1 MNIYSD
7 LCSSQKKD
15 DLSRVVSISEASS
28 IAIHSLV
35 LIARSHEN
43 VNVNQLAERMGASK
57 HHIAKIMQRLVKEG
71 FLNSNRGPTGGFSLK
86 IIPEQLSLLAIY
98 ESIEGPLDDTK
109 CPLDHPICPFDHCL
123 MGNIVT
129 TMTDAFRKYMGNK
142 TLADFI

>member
-1 MNIYSD
+1 M
-7 LCSSQKKD
+7 
-15 DLSRVVSISEASS
+15 SRVVSISEASS

-35 LIARSHEN
+35 LIARSNEN

-71 FLNSNRGPTGGFSLK
+71 YLSSNRGPTGGFSLK

-98 ESIEGPLDDTK
+98 ESIEGQLDETK
-109 CPLDHPICPFDHCL
+109 CPLDHPICPFEHCL

-129 TMTDAFRKYMGNK
+129 TMTDAFRQYMGNK
-142 TLADFI
+142 TLADFL